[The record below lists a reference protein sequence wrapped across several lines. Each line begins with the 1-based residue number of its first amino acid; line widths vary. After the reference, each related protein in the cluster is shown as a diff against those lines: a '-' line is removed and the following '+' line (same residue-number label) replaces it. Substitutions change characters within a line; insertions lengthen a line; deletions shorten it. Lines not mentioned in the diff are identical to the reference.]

1 MSVML
6 TQTKSLKKKA
16 MLVRRNDDGDNSR
29 EIGFYVIDWLE
40 SCDVLE
46 GSTDKV
52 YGNWFGFIVM
62 DRDIDSGSTAI
73 VKHSKRVDLA
83 LRECRADPIINKN
96 SPTFNTNS
104 LNSTNNLRQSQTV
117 QHLYVGYTRYT
128 DSRQLTPKTWGEL
141 TRWKCFLR
149 PQFPIS
155 KDLVPSQTKR
165 IPYKEG
171 TALRLESACWLL
183 EMMSGSDANGGWWW
197 VTCDVER
204 LVKKVGCDW
213 NLGCWWSD
221 RAERASD
228 RTLGKMNKGW
238 REWTIYFNPPDSIS
252 SLHAVSGN
260 KGCRSWLSS
269 CKDTAFGKLYTTS
282 PEPDGRLYKVWIS
295 QLRERDRISPT

>member
-73 VKHSKRVDLA
+73 VKHSKCVDLT

-128 DSRQLTPKTWGEL
+128 DSRQLTPKT
-141 TRWKCFLR
+141 
-149 PQFPIS
+149 
-155 KDLVPSQTKR
+155 
-165 IPYKEG
+165 
-171 TALRLESACWLL
+171 
-183 EMMSGSDANGGWWW
+183 
-197 VTCDVER
+197 
-204 LVKKVGCDW
+204 
-213 NLGCWWSD
+213 
-221 RAERASD
+221 
-228 RTLGKMNKGW
+228 
-238 REWTIYFNPPDSIS
+238 
-252 SLHAVSGN
+252 
-260 KGCRSWLSS
+260 
-269 CKDTAFGKLYTTS
+269 
-282 PEPDGRLYKVWIS
+282 
-295 QLRERDRISPT
+295 